1 MEYEISQLELRGDQ
15 LWELLQDPTL
25 PFLDREELIQELE
38 QITDRL
44 MEIEDE
50 ETSTLTSCESQSI
63 GPDEYDREV
72 LIIEAHFDL
81 ENEI

>member
-25 PFLDREELIQELE
+25 PLLDREELIQELE

-44 MEIEDE
+44 MEIEEE
-50 ETSTLTSCESQSI
+50 ETSTLSSCESQSI

-72 LIIEAHFDL
+72 VIIEAHFDL
-81 ENEI
+81 ANEV

>member
-38 QITDRL
+38 RITDRL
-44 MEIEDE
+44 MEIEHE
-50 ETSTLTSCESQSI
+50 ETSTLSSCESQSI

-81 ENEI
+81 ANEI

>member
-1 MEYEISQLELRGDQ
+1 MEYEITQLELRGDQ

-50 ETSTLTSCESQSI
+50 ETSTLTSCESRSI

-72 LIIEAHFDL
+72 VIIEAHFDL
-81 ENEI
+81 ENEV

>member
-25 PFLDREELIQELE
+25 PLLDREELIQELE

-81 ENEI
+81 ANEI

>member
-1 MEYEISQLELRGDQ
+1 MEYEISHLELRGDQ

-44 MEIEDE
+44 MEIEEE
-50 ETSTLTSCESQSI
+50 ETSTLSSCDSQSI

-81 ENEI
+81 ENEV